1 MRQQTEGQKRH
12 RFPFGFSGSLLM
24 LLLMMK
30 VVLALFL
37 VTASPLVAGLDIP
50 RYVFGLDQL
59 EEAKAEAAEKEQPLV
74 FVYTDPG
81 ST

>member
-1 MRQQTEGQKRH
+1 
-12 RFPFGFSGSLLM
+12 
-24 LLLMMK
+24 MMK